1 MSYILDALKKAEA
14 QRGNGQVP
22 GLHDQHMPTDF
33 GAPPEAPG
41 NPLLI
46 WIIMAMGV
54 LLIGVLL
61 WATWHPDEPARTEA
75 QVPTSM
81 PAVAPSPTA
90 QVMPAPTP
98 APAPMQM
105 QEPLP
110 VPEAPAPEPV
120 SRRNPP
126 LQAAPAHA
134 EATATA
140 TPAARQERQ
149 TAPRLTESSPDTTA
163 PVEPAGKLPES
174 MRGQIPKM
182 NFGGAMHSDNPAN
195 RMLIINGQLFHEGD
209 TVSPDLVLQEI
220 QLKSA
225 TFRYR
230 GYRHTVQ
237 F

>member
-22 GLHDQHMPTDF
+22 GLHDQHMPADF
-33 GAPPEAPG
+33 GAPPEAAG

-46 WIIMAMGV
+46 WIIMAMGA
-54 LLIGVLL
+54 LLVGVLL
-61 WATWHPDEPARTEA
+61 WATWHPDEPT
-75 QVPTSM
+75 
-81 PAVAPSPTA
+81 PAEVQAPAGLPQTA
-90 QVMPAPTP
+90 QVTPMP
-98 APAPMQM
+98 APAPMPTP
-105 QEPLP
+105 EPLG
-110 VPEAPAPEPV
+110 
-120 SRRNPP
+120 RLNPP
-126 LQAAPAHA
+126 LQTAPAP
-134 EATATA
+134 A
-140 TPAARQERQ
+140 TPPAANSARQDRQ
-149 TAPRLTESSPDTTA
+149 ATSGMAEPNPDTTEPA
-163 PVEPAGKLPES
+163 APAGKLPES
-174 MRGQIPKM
+174 MRAQVPKM

>member
-1 MSYILDALKKAEA
+1 VSYILDALKKAEA

-22 GLHDQHMPTDF
+22 GLHDQHMPADF
-33 GAPPEAPG
+33 GAPPEAVG

-46 WIIMAMGV
+46 WIIMAMGA
-54 LLIGVLL
+54 LLVGVLL
-61 WATWHPDEPARTEA
+61 WATWQTDEPARTEA
-75 QVPTSM
+75 QA
-81 PAVAPSPTA
+81 PAVLPPMTPVTSTPTPVSAAPSP
-90 QVMPAPTP
+90 
-98 APAPMQM
+98 
-105 QEPLP
+105 EPLG
-110 VPEAPAPEPV
+110 
-120 SRRNPP
+120 RLNPP
-126 LQAAPAHA
+126 LQTAPAP
-134 EATATA
+134 TT
-140 TPAARQERQ
+140 TPAAISTRQDRQ
-149 TAPRLTESSPDTTA
+149 ATSRMDESTPDTA
-163 PVEPAGKLPES
+163 EPAEPVGKLPES
-174 MRGQIPKM
+174 MRAQVPKM

>member
-22 GLHDQHMPTDF
+22 GLHDQHMPADF
-33 GAPPEAPG
+33 GAPPEATG

-46 WIIMAMGV
+46 WIIMAMGA
-54 LLIGVLL
+54 LLVGVLL
-61 WATWHPDEPARTEA
+61 WATWQTDEPARTEA
-75 QVPTSM
+75 QA
-81 PAVAPSPTA
+81 PAVLPPMTPVTSTPTPVSAAPSP
-90 QVMPAPTP
+90 
-98 APAPMQM
+98 
-105 QEPLP
+105 EPLG
-110 VPEAPAPEPV
+110 
-120 SRRNPP
+120 RLNPP
-126 LQAAPAHA
+126 LQTAPAP
-134 EATATA
+134 TT
-140 TPAARQERQ
+140 TPAAISTRQDRQ
-149 TAPRLTESSPDTTA
+149 ATSRMDESTPNTA
-163 PVEPAGKLPES
+163 EPAEPVGKLPES
-174 MRGQIPKM
+174 MRGQVPKM

>member
-22 GLHDQHMPTDF
+22 GLHDQHMPADF
-33 GAPPEAPG
+33 GAPPEAAG

-46 WIIMAMGV
+46 WIIMAMGA

-61 WATWHPDEPARTEA
+61 WATWHPDEPA
-75 QVPTSM
+75 
-81 PAVAPSPTA
+81 PADVQATA
-90 QVMPAPTP
+90 QLPQSEQVRPTPAPTP
-98 APAPMQM
+98 TPLPAAPPP
-105 QEPLP
+105 EPLG
-110 VPEAPAPEPV
+110 
-120 SRRNPP
+120 RLNPP
-126 LQAAPAHA
+126 LQPAPA
-134 EATATA
+134 TA
-140 TPAARQERQ
+140 PAANSERQ
-149 TAPRLTESSPDTTA
+149 DRQATSGMAEPNPDTTEPA
-163 PVEPAGKLPES
+163 APAGKLPES
-174 MRGQIPKM
+174 MRAQVPKM

>member
-22 GLHDQHMPTDF
+22 GLHDQHMPADF
-33 GAPPEAPG
+33 GAPPEATG

-46 WIIMAMGV
+46 WIIMAMGA
-54 LLIGVLL
+54 LLVGVLL
-61 WATWHPDEPARTEA
+61 WATWQTDEPARTEA
-75 QVPTSM
+75 QA
-81 PAVAPSPTA
+81 PAVLPPMAPVTSTPTPVSAAPSP
-90 QVMPAPTP
+90 
-98 APAPMQM
+98 
-105 QEPLP
+105 EPLG
-110 VPEAPAPEPV
+110 
-120 SRRNPP
+120 RLNPP
-126 LQAAPAHA
+126 LQTAPAPT
-134 EATATA
+134 TAA
-140 TPAARQERQ
+140 NSERQ
-149 TAPRLTESSPDTTA
+149 DRQATSRMADSNPDA
-163 PVEPAGKLPES
+163 AEPAEPVGKLPES
-174 MRGQIPKM
+174 MRGQVPKM

>member
-1 MSYILDALKKAEA
+1 VSYILDALKKAEA

-33 GAPPEAPG
+33 GTAPESG
-41 NPLLI
+41 SNPLLI
-46 WIIMAMGV
+46 GIIMAMGA

-61 WATWHPDEPARTEA
+61 WATWHPDEPARPEA
-75 QVPTSM
+75 QAPTTSM

-90 QVMPAPTP
+90 QLMPAPAP

-105 QEPLP
+105 QEPRP
-110 VPEAPAPEPV
+110 MPEAPAPEPV

-126 LQAAPAHA
+126 LQVDREERQAAPRPTESSFDTAAPA
-134 EATATA
+134 
-140 TPAARQERQ
+140 
-149 TAPRLTESSPDTTA
+149 
-163 PVEPAGKLPES
+163 EPADKLPES

-209 TVSPDLVLQEI
+209 TVAPDLVLQEI

>member
-22 GLHDQHMPTDF
+22 GLHDQHMPADF
-33 GAPPEAPG
+33 GAPPEAAG

-46 WIIMAMGV
+46 WIIMAMGA
-54 LLIGVLL
+54 LLVGVLL
-61 WATWHPDEPARTEA
+61 WATWQTDEPTRTEA
-75 QVPTSM
+75 QAP
-81 PAVAPSPTA
+81 VALPQTA
-90 QVMPAPTP
+90 QVTPMPS
-98 APAPMQM
+98 PAPMPTAVPAVPTP
-105 QEPLP
+105 EPLG
-110 VPEAPAPEPV
+110 
-120 SRRNPP
+120 RLNPP
-126 LQAAPAHA
+126 LQTAPS
-134 EATATA
+134 
-140 TPAARQERQ
+140 PAANNERQDRQ
-149 TAPRLTESSPDTTA
+149 TASRMADSNPDVA
-163 PVEPAGKLPES
+163 EPGEPVGKLPES
-174 MRGQIPKM
+174 MRAQVPKM

>member
-22 GLHDQHMPTDF
+22 GLHDQHMPADF
-33 GAPPEAPG
+33 GAPPEAVG

-46 WIIMAMGV
+46 WIIMAMGA
-54 LLIGVLL
+54 LLVGVLL
-61 WATWHPDEPARTEA
+61 WATWQTDELPQADA
-75 QVPTSM
+75 QAP
-81 PAVAPSPTA
+81 VALPQTA
-90 QVMPAPTP
+90 KVTPPMPAPVPTVP
-98 APAPMQM
+98 SP
-105 QEPLP
+105 EPLG
-110 VPEAPAPEPV
+110 
-120 SRRNPP
+120 RLNPP
-126 LQAAPAHA
+126 LQTAPA
-134 EATATA
+134 
-140 TPAARQERQ
+140 P
-149 TAPRLTESSPDTTA
+149 TTA
-163 PVEPAGKLPES
+163 PAANSERQDRQATSRMADSNPDAAEPAEPVGKLPES
-174 MRGQIPKM
+174 MRGQVPKM

>member
-22 GLHDQHMPTDF
+22 GLHDQHMPADF
-33 GAPPEAPG
+33 GAPPEAVG

-46 WIIMAMGV
+46 WIIMAMGA
-54 LLIGVLL
+54 LLVGVLL
-61 WATWHPDEPARTEA
+61 WATWQTDEPTRTEA
-75 QVPTSM
+75 QA
-81 PAVAPSPTA
+81 PAVLPQTA
-90 QVMPAPTP
+90 QVTPVPAPTSV
-98 APAPMQM
+98 APPTPVSVAPP
-105 QEPLP
+105 EPLG
-110 VPEAPAPEPV
+110 
-120 SRRNPP
+120 RLNPP
-126 LQAAPAHA
+126 LQAAPA
-134 EATATA
+134 
-140 TPAARQERQ
+140 P
-149 TAPRLTESSPDTTA
+149 TTA
-163 PVEPAGKLPES
+163 PGAITARQVQPATTRMADSNPDTAELAEPVGKLPES
-174 MRGQIPKM
+174 MRGQVPKM

>member
-22 GLHDQHMPTDF
+22 GLHDQHMPADF
-33 GAPPEAPG
+33 GAPPEAVG

-46 WIIMAMGV
+46 WIIMAMGA
-54 LLIGVLL
+54 LLVGVLL
-61 WATWHPDEPARTEA
+61 WATWQTDEPARTEA
-75 QVPTSM
+75 
-81 PAVAPSPTA
+81 
-90 QVMPAPTP
+90 P
-98 APAPMQM
+98 APAVLPPMTPVTSTPTPVSAVPSP
-105 QEPLP
+105 EPLG
-110 VPEAPAPEPV
+110 
-120 SRRNPP
+120 RLNPP
-126 LQAAPAHA
+126 LQTAPA
-134 EATATA
+134 
-140 TPAARQERQ
+140 P
-149 TAPRLTESSPDTTA
+149 TTA
-163 PVEPAGKLPES
+163 PAANSERQDRQATSRMADSNPDAAEPAEPVGKLPES
-174 MRGQIPKM
+174 MRGQVPKM

>member
-22 GLHDQHMPTDF
+22 GLHDQHMPADF
-33 GAPPEAPG
+33 GAPPEAVG

-46 WIIMAMGV
+46 WIIMAMGA
-54 LLIGVLL
+54 LLVGVLL
-61 WATWHPDEPARTEA
+61 WATWHTDEPARTEA
-75 QVPTSM
+75 QA
-81 PAVAPSPTA
+81 PAVLPPMTPVTSTPTPVSAAPSP
-90 QVMPAPTP
+90 
-98 APAPMQM
+98 
-105 QEPLP
+105 EPLG
-110 VPEAPAPEPV
+110 
-120 SRRNPP
+120 RLNPP
-126 LQAAPAHA
+126 LQTAPAP
-134 EATATA
+134 TTP
-140 TPAARQERQ
+140 PAAISTRQDRQ
-149 TAPRLTESSPDTTA
+149 ATSRMDESTPNTA
-163 PVEPAGKLPES
+163 EPAEPVGKLPES
-174 MRGQIPKM
+174 MRGQVPKM